1 MRERHK
7 RIQEL
12 KFTNIMQRE
21 QKEDQNLKFI
31 KKQSEIILNAKRE
44 VSVQS
49 RIETERIYNS
59 L

>member
-31 KKQSEIILNAKRE
+31 KKQSEIILNAKR
-44 VSVQS
+44 
-49 RIETERIYNS
+49 
-59 L
+59 